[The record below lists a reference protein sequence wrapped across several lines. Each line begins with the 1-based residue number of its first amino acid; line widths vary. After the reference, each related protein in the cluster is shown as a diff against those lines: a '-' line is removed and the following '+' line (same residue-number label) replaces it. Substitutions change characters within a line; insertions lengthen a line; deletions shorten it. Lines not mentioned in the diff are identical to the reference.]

1 MNKLRAIM
9 AYFCANYPHKSELS
23 KARLTKLVYLAD
35 WYSALMKNRR
45 MTDIDWVFNHYG
57 PYVDNITDLANL
69 DSEFSITPQKTSYG
83 GDKYVIS
90 YNGKSVDST
99 FDDDELNILNTII
112 NKTKS
117 MYFNEFI
124 NFVYSTYPI
133 SSNERYSRLN
143 LEKLA
148 EQYRT
153 TNSVS

>member
-35 WYSALMKNRR
+35 WYSALMQNHK

-69 DSEFSITPQKTSYG
+69 DGEFSITPQKTTYG

-90 YNGKSVDST
+90 YNGENVDGA
-99 FDDDELNILNTII
+99 FDKDELNILNAII

-143 LEKLA
+143 LEQLA

-153 TNSVS
+153 TNS